1 LTGETQQMEENKM
14 SRITAVDP
22 AKATGKTKELLDA
35 VKKKLGLI
43 PNMTRTMA
51 QSPAVLEAYVNFSG
65 ALERGKL
72 DAKLREQ
79 LALISAEANS
89 CSYCASAHTAIG
101 KIVGLDEDAI
111 LSAREGHSS
120 DLKTD
125 AALTFARA
133 VIGKRGDVSDADVQ
147 AAKDAGFS
155 EGEIGEI
162 IAHVALNIFTN
173 YFNIVAQTE
182 IDFPKVQLGVAA

>member
-1 LTGETQQMEENKM
+1 VEEKKM

-22 AKATGKTKELLDA
+22 AKATGKTRELLDA
-35 VKKKLGLI
+35 VEKKLGLI

-51 QSPAVLEAYVNFSG
+51 QSPAVLEAYVNFSD
-65 ALERGKL
+65 ALAAGKL

-111 LSAREGHSS
+111 LSAREGYSRNP
-120 DLKTD
+120 KTD
-125 AALTFARA
+125 AALKFARA
-133 VIGKRGDVSDADVQ
+133 VIDKRGDVSDADVQ
-147 AAKDAGFS
+147 AASEAGFS
-155 EGEIGEI
+155 EGEVGEI
-162 IAHVALNIFTN
+162 IAHVALNTFTN
-173 YFNIVAQTE
+173 YFNVVAQTK
-182 IDFPKVQLGVAA
+182 IDFPKVQVGVAA